1 MRQFHWVPV
10 AGLLVA
16 ASLTDC
22 ASASHRSPGTA
33 ARPDVISSDEIARS
47 SATNAWDLL
56 RKRARQ
62 YNFAED
68 RYGRPRFIRTKHG
81 QSTVSL
87 AGADSPLVLIDGA
100 RLVDVAALRDMS
112 TDSIDS
118 IELQS
123 GITGTSAQGTN
134 ACAGVI
140 YIHTKEASST

>member
-1 MRQFHWVPV
+1 MRQLRWVPV
-10 AGLLVA
+10 AGLLLA
-16 ASLTDC
+16 ASLIGC
-22 ASASHRSPGTA
+22 ASSSHRAPGAA

-68 RYGRPRFIRTKHG
+68 RYGRPRFIVTKHG
-81 QSTVSL
+81 RSTVLL
-87 AGADSPLVLIDGA
+87 AGADSPMVLVDGA
-100 RLVDVAALRDMS
+100 RLSDVAALRDMP
-112 TDSIDS
+112 TDSIES

-123 GITGTSAQGTN
+123 GITGTSSQGTN
-134 ACAGVI
+134 ACSGVI